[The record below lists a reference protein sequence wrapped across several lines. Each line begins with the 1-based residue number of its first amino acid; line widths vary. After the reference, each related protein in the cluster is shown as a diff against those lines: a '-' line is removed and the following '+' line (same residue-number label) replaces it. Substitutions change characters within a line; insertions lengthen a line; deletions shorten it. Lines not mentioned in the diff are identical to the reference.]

1 MKVLVVD
8 DSILMRNILKEMFR
22 DSGVAVLGEGSDGR
36 AAVELNRA
44 LRPDLIVM
52 DINMPGMNGLEATRA
67 IMGECPTAIVIFSNE
82 IDAKI
87 SFQAIQAGAVEVA
100 AKPDIDQFNDPA
112 YTGKLLKM
120 LHAAAGV
127 FGGGRA
133 KQACAP
139 GESPAPAAETA
150 RAGRAAGRLAG
161 PASGPRR
168 IEAVVIGAS
177 TGGPMAVRDLLR
189 GLPAD
194 FPVGIALVQH
204 IEERFDKG
212 YAEWLDGECELR
224 VRLARDNDSFTPGE
238 VIVAPSGHH
247 LVCGERRLILAD
259 TPPVGNQKPSVD
271 RLFETAALGFGDRLA
286 AVLLTGMGSDG
297 AEGCVKVKAAGGLTL
312 VQDEATSFIYGM
324 PKAAVERGGAVRVL
338 GLPQIPAALLEAVG
352 YHG

>member
-36 AAVELNRA
+36 AAVELNRS

-52 DINMPGMNGLEATRA
+52 DINMPNMNGLEATTA
-67 IMGECPTAIVIFSNE
+67 IMDECPTAIVIFSNE

-87 SFQAIQAGAVEVA
+87 SFQAIQAGAVEVV

-112 YTGKLLKM
+112 YTGRLLKM
-120 LHAAAGV
+120 LNAAAGV
-127 FGGGRA
+127 FGGGRS
-133 KQACAP
+133 KRACAP
-139 GESPAPAAETA
+139 GEGPAALPDKA
-150 RAGRAAGRLAG
+150 QGGRLLGLAAGA
-161 PASGPRR
+161 RR

-177 TGGPMAVRDLLR
+177 TGGPVAVRDLLR

-212 YAEWLDGECELR
+212 YAEWLDGECELS
-224 VRLARDNDSFTPGE
+224 VRLARPADSFTPGE

-247 LVCGERRLILAD
+247 LVCGERRLLLAD

-271 RLFETAALGFGDRLA
+271 RLFETAALGFGNRLA

-338 GLPQIPAALLEAVG
+338 GLPQIPGALLEAVG

>member
-8 DSILMRNILKEMFR
+8 DSILMRNILKELFR
-22 DSGVAVLGEGSDGR
+22 DAGVTVLGEGSDGR
-36 AAVELNRA
+36 AAVELNRS

-52 DINMPGMNGLEATRA
+52 DINMPNMGGLEATTA

-87 SFQAIQAGAVEVA
+87 SFQAIQAGAVEVV
-100 AKPDIDQFNDPA
+100 AKPDIDQFNDAA
-112 YTGKLLKM
+112 YTLRLLKT
-120 LHAAAGV
+120 LSAAAGI
-127 FGGGRA
+127 FGEGRPRA
-133 KQACAP
+133 ACAP
-139 GESPAPAAETA
+139 GESLPDKA
-150 RAGRAAGRLAG
+150 RSLRFA
-161 PASGPRR
+161 GPRR

-177 TGGPMAVRDLLR
+177 TGGPVAVRDLLR

-194 FPVGIALVQH
+194 FPAGIALVQH

-212 YAEWLDGECELR
+212 YAEWLDGECGLR
-224 VRLARDNDSFTPGE
+224 VRLARASDSFTPGE

-247 LVCGERRLILAD
+247 LVCAERRLILAD

-271 RLFETAALGFGDRLA
+271 RLFETAALCFKDRLA
-286 AVLLTGMGSDG
+286 AVLLTGMGADG
-297 AEGCVKVKAAGGLTL
+297 AEGCVKVKASGGLTL
-312 VQDEATSFIYGM
+312 VQDEASSFIYGM